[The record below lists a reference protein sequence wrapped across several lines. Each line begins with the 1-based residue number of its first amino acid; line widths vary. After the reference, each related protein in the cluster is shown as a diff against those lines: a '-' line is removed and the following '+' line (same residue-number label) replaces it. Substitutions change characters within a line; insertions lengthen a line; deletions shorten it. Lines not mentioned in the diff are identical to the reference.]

1 MTVPSEP
8 QSQDVAAFFDVD
20 GTIVEA
26 TVVHYYAYL
35 ATYGYS
41 DIRRTT
47 WTAAFLPKVAYYLL
61 LDMTNRSRFNRV
73 FYHNYRGMDVAQIR
87 DRSDDHFEHFIRPR
101 MFSGAIE
108 RIAEHR
114 TRGERVVL
122 ITGSLDFI
130 MEPVSAFL
138 KTDGLIAVKMHE
150 KDGRLTGALT
160 GPPIGDEEKAK
171 VMRAYAEEH
180 HINLAKSYGYADS
193 SSDLPMLHSVGHATV
208 VNPGRKLRRIAKEQ
222 DWEIKEWTPS
232 SI

>member
-8 QSQDVAAFFDVD
+8 QSHDVAAFFDVD

-26 TVVHYYAYL
+26 TVVHYYAYF
-35 ATYGYS
+35 ATYGFS
-41 DIRRTT
+41 DTRRTA

-61 LDMTNRSRFNRV
+61 LDMADRSRFNRV
-73 FYHNYRGMDVAQIR
+73 FYNNYRGMEVAQIR
-87 DRSDDHFEHFIRPR
+87 DRNDDHFEHFIRPR

-114 TRGERVVL
+114 SRGERVVL

-138 KTDGLIAVKMHE
+138 KTDELIAVKMHE
-150 KDGRLTGALT
+150 KNGRLTGTLT
-160 GPPIGDEEKAK
+160 GPPIGDEEKAR

-180 HINLAKSYGYADS
+180 HISLAKSYAYADS

-208 VNPGRKLRRIAKEQ
+208 VNPGRKLRRIAEEK
-222 DWEIKEWTPS
+222 DWGIKEWTPS